1 MIRIPSDLG
10 TLKFGGGA
18 LFFSLRPKSAL
29 LSDSNPE
36 LINAYVQVRDNLG
49 AVVQHLR
56 RMPNKEE
63 DYYRIRGC
71 APSSLAGRAARL
83 IYLCTLSFN
92 GIYRQ
97 NLQGEFNVPYGGKTH
112 LNPCDLAR
120 LSQTSESLR
129 GRDLRPD
136 DFEQAVR
143 QARRGDV
150 VFFDPPYTVAHGNN
164 GFVKYNAKIFSWADQ
179 VRLAKV
185 ASRLKRIGV
194 NVIVSNADH
203 PTIRE
208 LYGQFAVKVIDRH
221 SVMSASPDF
230 RRPVREC
237 LFF

>member
-1 MIRIPSDLG
+1 MEGRYYEPF
-10 TLKFGGGA
+10 FGGGA
-18 LFFSLRPKSAL
+18 LFFSLKPKSAL

-36 LINAYVQVRDNLG
+36 LINAYVQVRDNFG
-49 AVVQHLR
+49 AVARHLR
-56 RMPNKEE
+56 MMPNTEE
-63 DYYRIRGC
+63 DYYRIRSS
-71 APSSLAGRAARL
+71 APCSLAGRAARL

-112 LNPCDLAR
+112 LNPCDLVR
-120 LSQTSESLR
+120 LRQTSESLK
-129 GRDLRPD
+129 GRDLQPV

-143 QARRGDV
+143 RAKKGDL
-150 VFFDPPYTVAHGNN
+150 VFFDPPYSVAHGNN

-179 VRLAKV
+179 VRLAEI
-185 ASRLKRIGV
+185 ATGLKRIGV

-203 PTIRE
+203 LSIHD
-208 LYGQFAVKVIDRH
+208 LYRQFAVKVIDRY
-221 SVMSASPDF
+221 SVMSASREF